1 MLHPASMRHLFATQL
16 LLLLLACEGST
27 APDSS
32 YTACALLQE
41 GLGKAGVQ
49 SATLGIAGAY
59 PLGLHKCPQPAQ
71 NIV

>member
-1 MLHPASMRHLFATQL
+1 MRHLFAAQP

-27 APDSS
+27 TPDSS
-32 YTACALLQE
+32 YTACTLLQE

-49 SATLGIAGAY
+49 SAALGIAGAY